1 MHFYIAEHDN
11 VEEHL
16 NVSYLQSRYKVKSNY
31 SQMNN
36 LDNSIDFVE
45 NTSVPK
51 YMRET
56 ERNLEKQN
64 DLFDKQETDHQ
75 KEIIFLNEKLKALEA
90 EKSEQ
95 SKQIIGLQFVI
106 DRNRQELNSV
116 RSELEQH
123 KARALKT
130 LQEKEKLIAELK
142 SSAPTAM
149 DEATIMELNQLK

>member
-1 MHFYIAEHDN
+1 VHFYIAEYDN
-11 VEEHL
+11 VKEHL
-16 NVSYLQSRYKVKSNY
+16 NVSYSQPKVKSNY
-31 SQMNN
+31 SQTDN
-36 LDNSIDFVE
+36 LDNLTDFLE
-45 NTSVPK
+45 NKSVPK
-51 YMRET
+51 YMREM

-64 DLFDKQETDHQ
+64 DLLGKQETDHQ

-90 EKSEQ
+90 EKLEQ

>member
-1 MHFYIAEHDN
+1 MHFYIAGHDN
-11 VEEHL
+11 VEEYL
-16 NVSYLQSRYKVKSNY
+16 NTSYLHPRYKVKPSY

-36 LDNSIDFVE
+36 LTGFVE
-45 NTSVPK
+45 NKSIPK
-51 YMRET
+51 YVKET

-64 DLFDKQETDHQ
+64 DLLGKQETDQQ
-75 KEIIFLNEKLKALEA
+75 KEIIFLNEKLKALEV
-90 EKSEQ
+90 EKLEQ

-106 DRNRQELNSV
+106 DRNRQEVNSI